1 PTPQKTANTKGLVR
15 YLIHMDNPEKQQYKR
30 EDIICHS
37 GADIEQYF
45 EISSAPRVRVLSD
58 TMEFIRYANI
68 TSYYAFDG
76 YCIDTHQL
84 EWFSIATI
92 YYPLA
97 IRTLID
103 SVYQEQKEPKNNISD
118 TIADNVRKV
127 KELSEKG
134 YSQRKIADTLGIGLA
149 TVNRYLKR

>member
-1 PTPQKTANTKGLVR
+1 
-15 YLIHMDNPEKQQYKR
+15 M
-30 EDIICHS
+30 
-37 GADIEQYF
+37 
-45 EISSAPRVRVLSD
+45 
-58 TMEFIRYANI
+58 
-68 TSYYAFDG
+68 
-76 YCIDTHQL
+76 
-84 EWFSIATI
+84 
-92 YYPLA
+92 A

-103 SVYQEQKEPKNNISD
+103 SVYQDQKEPKNNISD

>member
-1 PTPQKTANTKGLVR
+1 MTSIEII
-15 YLIHMDNPEKQQYKR
+15 LINMM
-30 EDIICHS
+30 DII
-37 GADIEQYF
+37 
-45 EISSAPRVRVLSD
+45 SD
-58 TMEFIRYANI
+58 EKI
-68 TSYYAFDG
+68 TSYSAFIG
-76 YCIDTHQL
+76 YCQDTNNR
-84 EWFSIATI
+84 EWFIIATR
-92 YYPLA
+92 YYTLA

-103 SVYQEQKEPKNNISD
+103 SVYQDQKEPKNNISD